1 MQERSRAQVSGKLEE
16 ADQKFVAV
24 VRKYLAGE
32 RLTPTEERIIAYGY
46 TAATCGQRIRSSPD
60 PESYFRSNRILLWVD
75 EA

>member
-1 MQERSRAQVSGKLEE
+1 MSGKLEE
-16 ADQKFVAV
+16 ADQKLVAV

-46 TAATCGQRIRSSPD
+46 TAGTCGQKIWSSPD